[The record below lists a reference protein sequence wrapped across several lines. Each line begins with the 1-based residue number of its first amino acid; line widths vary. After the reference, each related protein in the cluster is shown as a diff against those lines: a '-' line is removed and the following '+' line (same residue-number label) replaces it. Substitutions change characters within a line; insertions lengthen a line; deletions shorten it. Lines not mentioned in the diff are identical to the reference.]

1 MKLLLRLAINAAA
14 VWIAAEAVPGLE
26 FDGGIIDLGL
36 VALIF
41 GVVNAFIRPLAKLL
55 TLPLRVM
62 TLGLF
67 TLVVNGFM
75 FLLVGGVTE
84 SLDVDGGFLSQM
96 GSAILASLVISV
108 VSTIL
113 SLVIPDG
120 R

>member
-1 MKLLLRLAINAAA
+1 VRLLVRLAINAAA

-26 FDGGIIDLGL
+26 FDGGVVDLGF

-41 GVVNAFIRPLAKLL
+41 GVVNAFIRPIAKLL

-75 FLLVGGVTE
+75 FLIVAGVTD
-84 SLDVDGGFLSQM
+84 SLNVDGGFFSRL
-96 GSAILASLVISV
+96 GAAILASLVISV

-113 SLVIPDG
+113 SLVLPDG